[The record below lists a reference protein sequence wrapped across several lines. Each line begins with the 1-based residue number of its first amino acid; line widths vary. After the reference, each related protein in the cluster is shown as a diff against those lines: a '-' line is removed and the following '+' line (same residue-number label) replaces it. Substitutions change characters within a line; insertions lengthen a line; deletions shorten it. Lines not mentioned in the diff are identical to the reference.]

1 MTDILRIRS
10 NKFNLSNMLNM
21 IVSGPANSLSDG
33 GSRSMSLTKS
43 VTSGLLR
50 RLKCSSCRRRAMPG
64 GNTCSVKVRKRISVK
79 MSSSISEAYSDTIVV

>member
-1 MTDILRIRS
+1 MLDI
-10 NKFNLSNMLNM
+10 

-64 GNTCSVKVRKRISVK
+64 GNTCSVKVRKRISEER
-79 MSSSISEAYSDTIVV
+79 SSDIFEAYSDTIVV